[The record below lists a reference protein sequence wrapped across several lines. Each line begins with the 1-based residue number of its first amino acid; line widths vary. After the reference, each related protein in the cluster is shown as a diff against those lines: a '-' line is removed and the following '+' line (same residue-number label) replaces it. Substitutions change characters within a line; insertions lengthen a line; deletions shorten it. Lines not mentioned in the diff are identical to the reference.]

1 MIPLAHAVGLEVRNI
16 LGLFLLSAIAKIRAQ
31 ATTAKLLPPSFLFHQ
46 ASTSK
51 RHNNKKK
58 KRRSINTTKFIQI
71 TPTSPST
78 AKKPLFSSLSAIQ
91 LDISRPMRQ
100 LLAGGMAGGLSKTIV
115 APLER
120 ISTLV
125 MTDRKLTVGGAARH
139 AWLDGGLKG
148 LFRGNHA
155 TLLKIFPSSAIQFS
169 IFHGIKDKILA
180 SRQPISPVGE
190 VRHTNISSS
199 EGELTNVER
208 LVAGAAAGAAAVTVT
223 YPLEACRTFMSVSGG
238 MKGSLIHV
246 ASTVIRSQGITAVYR
261 GFKATLIGDMMGSS
275 LGFAAYELANHIY
288 KDRFNNGRTAPPE
301 VRGVLGAMS
310 ASVVITMT
318 MPLEVV
324 RRRLQVQGSL
334 GRPILYK
341 GTWDALRTIVREEG
355 VLRGFYAAS
364 LPLYLKVVPSIGCMY
379 MIYDWI
385 MTRERSGVMMEV
397 EKKKRVMTR

>member
-1 MIPLAHAVGLEVRNI
+1 
-16 LGLFLLSAIAKIRAQ
+16 
-31 ATTAKLLPPSFLFHQ
+31 
-46 ASTSK
+46 
-51 RHNNKKK
+51 
-58 KRRSINTTKFIQI
+58 
-71 TPTSPST
+71 
-78 AKKPLFSSLSAIQ
+78 
-91 LDISRPMRQ
+91 
-100 LLAGGMAGGLSKTIV
+100 
-115 APLER
+115 
-120 ISTLV
+120 

>member
-1 MIPLAHAVGLEVRNI
+1 
-16 LGLFLLSAIAKIRAQ
+16 
-31 ATTAKLLPPSFLFHQ
+31 
-46 ASTSK
+46 
-51 RHNNKKK
+51 
-58 KRRSINTTKFIQI
+58 
-71 TPTSPST
+71 
-78 AKKPLFSSLSAIQ
+78 
-91 LDISRPMRQ
+91 
-100 LLAGGMAGGLSKTIV
+100 
-115 APLER
+115 
-120 ISTLV
+120 
-125 MTDRKLTVGGAARH
+125 MTDRKFTVGGAARH

-155 TLLKIFPSSAIQFS
+155 TILKIFPSSAIQFS
-169 IFHGIKDKILA
+169 IFHGIKDRILA

-190 VRHTNISSS
+190 VKHVNISSSNISSSS

-238 MKGSLIHV
+238 MKGSLLHV
-246 ASTVIRSQGITAVYR
+246 ASTIVRSQGITAVYR
-261 GFKATLIGDMMGSS
+261 GFKATLLGDMMGTS

-288 KDRFNNGRTAPPE
+288 KDRFNNGRTAPPG

-324 RRRLQVQGSL
+324 RRRLQVQGSM
-334 GRPILYK
+334 GRPILYQ

-355 VLRGFYAAS
+355 MLRGFYAAS

-379 MIYDWI
+379 MMYDWI
-385 MTRERSGVMMEV
+385 MTRERSGVMMEMEKKDVEV
-397 EKKKRVMTR
+397 EKESDD